1 MTSSLWFLLLIYLI
15 DSLYISDMKNRMTSS
30 VSDETKNDGAE
41 PRKFTKKEKKAVQL
55 VQRNFKKYK
64 ARKLMYAMVQGKFMK
79 I

>member
-1 MTSSLWFLLLIYLI
+1 
-15 DSLYISDMKNRMTSS
+15 MTSS